1 MYTQYCIRDEFL
13 YICYY
18 IYMPT
23 FNHNNGEI
31 YYETHD
37 ETHGEGEPIVL
48 IHGFALD
55 SRVWQGQVK
64 ELSQTNK
71 VITYDLRGFGKS
83 SLPNGKYSHHEDL
96 HELLKHLDIKEAK
109 LVGHSFGGEVA
120 VNFAL
125 EYPEE
130 VSSLILISSS
140 LGGVEGDSSEWEILQ
155 ELGRQGD
162 VEGMRKRMFV
172 NPAFKDLK
180 DSAKELVGEI
190 IQDYS
195 GYHFQNKDPRE
206 YINSTARLHELS
218 LPVEVVVA
226 EKDLEVQKEVVETF
240 ERKLRV
246 KPRVIPK
253 TGHMVILEEQDAVNN
268 IIKEE
273 ITQEY
278 HSEHPLN

>member
-1 MYTQYCIRDEFL
+1 
-13 YICYY
+13 
-18 IYMPT
+18 MPT

-31 YYETHD
+31 YYETH
-37 ETHGEGEPIVL
+37 GEGDPIVL

-55 SRVWQGQVK
+55 SRVWKYQV
-64 ELSQTNK
+64 ENLSKTNK

-96 HELLKHLDIKEAK
+96 HKLLKHLEIKEAK

-120 VNFAL
+120 INFAL
-125 EYPEE
+125 KYPIKNYPEGA
-130 VSSLILISSS
+130 SSLVLISSS
-140 LGGVEGDSSEWEILQ
+140 LGGVKGDSSEWEILQ
-155 ELGRQGD
+155 KLGRQGD
-162 VEGMRKRMFV
+162 VEGIRKRMLA

-180 DSAKELVGEI
+180 GTQKELVEKI

-195 GYHFQNKDPRE
+195 GYHFQKKDPRE
-206 YINSTARLHELS
+206 YINSAQRLHELS

-240 ERKLRV
+240 ERELGI
-246 KPRVIPK
+246 KPRIIPK